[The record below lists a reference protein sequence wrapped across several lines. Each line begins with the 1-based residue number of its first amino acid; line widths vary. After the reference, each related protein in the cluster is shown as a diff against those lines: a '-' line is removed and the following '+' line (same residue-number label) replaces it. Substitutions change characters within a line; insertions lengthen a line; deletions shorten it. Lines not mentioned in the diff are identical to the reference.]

1 MAIPEIE
8 MYRVNKLFSQYC
20 EQRIPPHARGQVKLI
35 YQIKGN
41 KVALIEAR
49 PYYDDP
55 TKWTEMPIAQFEYSV
70 TTKSWSLYSYNRNSK
85 RIPITKGTLE
95 KLISEVD
102 KDRSGMF
109 WG

>member
-8 MYRVNKLFSQYC
+8 VFRVNKLFSQYC
-20 EQRIPPHARGQVKLI
+20 EQRIPPYARDKVKII

-41 KVALIEAR
+41 KVLLIESR

-55 TKWTEMPIAQFEYSV
+55 TKWTGMPIAQFEYSV
-70 TTKSWSLYSYNRNSK
+70 TIKSWSLYGYNRNDRRLPFSQ
-85 RIPITKGTLE
+85 GTLE
-95 KLISEVD
+95 KLIQDVD
-102 KDRSGMF
+102 RDRSVMF